1 MEAVPEETERKEEE
15 PPEVLKKPPSVRKM
29 EETKPIKDSPKASSR
44 AALLA
49 APAPAVAAPTIAS
62 SK

>member
-15 PPEVLKKPPSVRKM
+15 QPEVLKKPPSVRKM
-29 EETKPIKDSPKASSR
+29 EETKPIKDSPKASR

-49 APAPAVAAPTIAS
+49 AAKIAS
-62 SK
+62 AK